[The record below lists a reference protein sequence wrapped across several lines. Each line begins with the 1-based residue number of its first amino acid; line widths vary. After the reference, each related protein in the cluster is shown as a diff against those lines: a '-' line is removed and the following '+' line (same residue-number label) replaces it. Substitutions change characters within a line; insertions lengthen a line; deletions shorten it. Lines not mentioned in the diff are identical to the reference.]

1 MTDKYKESRA
11 RYYQKNKEEVKRKAR
26 EYYHKHKDARK
37 AKQQQARKDNPSMVR
52 AHNVRSKFGI
62 TLTEYEDIYHKQG
75 GLCDI
80 CLVPISMGPGAHL
93 DHCHTTGKIRGFLC
107 QDCNFGLGRFE
118 DNPNRL
124 RQAITYL
131 ARHGVGA

>member
-1 MTDKYKESRA
+1 MSKAE
-11 RYYQKNKEEVKRKAR
+11 YYQQNKEEIKRKAR
-26 EYYHKHKDARK
+26 AYYHANKDAQRARQQRARLENPRK
-37 AKQQQARKDNPSMVR
+37 VKDSNRR
-52 AHNVRSKFGI
+52 AKFGI

-80 CLVPISMGPGAHL
+80 CLVPIEMGPGAHL